1 MSAMSATTAVA
12 VVVAVLG
19 GAWLARIVTN
29 QMARALVVGRL
40 PRRRSRFRWRP
51 PFSMPA
57 VLWPAGRH
65 ERRYGHTLPLALD
78 AVARSLRAGHSLRR
92 ALADAGAATSGA
104 VVGDLLD
111 VVATADA
118 GRPLTVALDRWAERR
133 PRPDVLLVVA
143 ALGLAADTGAASAH
157 AVEGVASTL
166 RRRLAATA
174 EAHSLGAQAR
184 ASAVVLVAAPVAMA
198 GVSLVSGG
206 AAAGFLLGTPAGIAC
221 LVGGLVLDGAGGY
234 WMARLTRGVGR

>member
-1 MSAMSATTAVA
+1 MSATAAVA
-12 VVVAVLG
+12 SVVAVIVLG
-19 GAWLARIVTN
+19 GAWLARVVTS
-29 QMARALVVGRL
+29 QVARALVVGRL
-40 PRRRSRFRWRP
+40 PRRRSRLRWRT
-51 PFSMPA
+51 PFSMPG
-57 VLWPAGRH
+57 VPWPAARH
-65 ERRYGHTLPLALD
+65 EWRYGHTLPLALD

-104 VVGDLLD
+104 VGEDLLD

-118 GRPLTVALDRWAERR
+118 GRPLAVALDRWAGRR

-184 ASAVVLVAAPVAMA
+184 ASAVVLVAAPVVMA
-198 GVSLVSGG
+198 GASLVSGG
-206 AAAGFLLGTPAGIAC
+206 AAARFLLGTPAGGAC
-221 LVGGLVLDGAGGY
+221 LVGGLVLDGVGAY
-234 WMARLTRGVGR
+234 WMARLTRAVGR